1 MHKIAAFSVK
11 NPVAIL
17 MAALAV
23 LLLGFL
29 SYNRLGMELFP
40 SLNNPRLY
48 IDFNAG
54 EQPPEEI
61 EKQYVEKL
69 EAQAIRQH
77 NAVSVAS
84 ISRVGSGQ
92 VAVEYAWNADMNE
105 AFLDLQKAV
114 ATFAQNVSLDTIN
127 VSQYDPNDEPVVILG
142 FSNKKISDMNVMRKT
157 AETGVRNELVRLPGI
172 ADVEICGQD
181 QDQVSIETN
190 DYLLQAYGL
199 SAATL
204 ATQIQNFNRNLSGGA
219 IREMGLKY
227 VVKGVGVFNSL
238 ADFENLVVG
247 FGTSATTQGTQDTTT
262 GNKTPIRL
270 KDVAKVTLSN
280 KDPQNI
286 VRVNGVRCLGLRVYK
301 ETKYNTVKAVGEI
314 YDAVKRL
321 RLSLP
326 GYEFTIVS
334 NQGQFID
341 ESIGEMKQSALIGI
355 FLAVMVLLFFLRQF
369 GATAIISAAIP
380 FSIIATF
387 NLMYFNHLTLN
398 LMTLGGLALAA
409 GRLVDDAVVVVENII
424 RNFEDGC
431 TIREA
436 AVRGTGQVGGAV
448 LASTLTTV
456 VVFLPIVYLH
466 GISAE
471 LFKDQALTV
480 TFALFSSLVVALTL
494 IPMLSSKFLG
504 KRALTKSLHFSWYG
518 GLLDAAL
525 KKRTPILLGTGLLMA
540 LSLAL
545 IPFVNSEFFPTVS
558 TREFTV
564 AVHLAEGTSLDRTAQ
579 TVSGLEGLIGSVLKD
594 AVETMYS
601 ESGPV
606 TTAAITNT
614 ENEPQDENTAEI
626 RVVLKPN
633 RRMDAAKA
641 ARLLTKA
648 GIGGAGL
655 TIQYKPQQNVLQNIV
670 GNDQP
675 PVVVEVKGDDLG
687 VLESLADS
695 ITLAMRK
702 IKGLTN
708 ISSNFEQGAPSIE
721 VAVDR
726 LRAGDY
732 NAGAADIATQLH
744 DKILGRTAGQWDHG
758 GELKDIIVKFPEM
771 TQAQLADFM
780 LTEGATTVPLQ
791 DVAQIKHG
799 FSPKEIL
806 RRDQVRLARITAQTS
821 GAVAFNRVI
830 AQIKKAMAALTL
842 PPTYRLE
849 ISGDEQKRA
858 ESFRDLGFAL
868 ALAVLLV
875 YMVLA
880 AQLESLVHPLVILC
894 TVPLA
899 IVGVVPLFFVLGK
912 SFNIMA
918 LIGVI
923 MLAGIVVS
931 NAIVLLD
938 AVRQLRESGTPR
950 RAALI
955 LAGQRRI
962 RPIVITSLTTVLALF
977 PLAFGFG
984 AGAALRA
991 PMALAVMGGLTA
1003 STMLTLV
1010 VIPCVYDMFEN
1021 WRDKILKTKNDQSS
1035 QP

>member
-1 MHKIAAFSVK
+1 
-11 NPVAIL
+11 
-17 MAALAV
+17 MAALGV
-23 LLLGFL
+23 LLLGIL
-29 SYNRLGMELFP
+29 SYSRLGMELFP
-40 SLNNPRLY
+40 SLNNPRLF

-77 NAVSVAS
+77 DAVSVSS

-92 VAVEYAWNADMNE
+92 VTVEYAWNADMNE

-114 ATFAQNVSLDTIN
+114 ATFAQNALLDTIS
-127 VSQYDPNDEPVVILG
+127 VSQYDPNDEPIMILG
-142 FSNKKISDMNVMRKT
+142 FSNKKISDMNAMRKT
-157 AETGVRNELVRLPGI
+157 AETGVRNELVRLAGI

-181 QDQVSIETN
+181 QDQVAIETN
-190 DYLLQAYGL
+190 DYLLQAYNL
-199 SAATL
+199 SAAAL
-204 ATQIQNFNRNLSGGA
+204 ATQIQNFNRNLSGGS
-219 IREMGLKY
+219 IQEMGLKY

-238 ADFENLVVG
+238 ADFENLVVA
-247 FGTSATTQGTQDTTT
+247 FGPSATMQGAQDTVT
-262 GNKTPIRL
+262 GNKTPIHL
-270 KDVAKVTLSN
+270 KDVARVSLQN

-301 ETKYNTVKAVGEI
+301 ETKFNTVAAVREI
-314 YDAVKRL
+314 YGAIKRL

-326 GYEFTIVS
+326 GYDFTVVS

-341 ESIGEMKQSALIGI
+341 ESIGEMKQTALIGI
-355 FLAVMVLLFFLRQF
+355 FLAIMVLLFFLRRF
-369 GATAIISAAIP
+369 GATVIISVAIP
-380 FSIIATF
+380 FSIVATF
-387 NLMYFNHLTLN
+387 NLMYFNRLTLN

-424 RNFEDGC
+424 RNFEEGC
-431 TIREA
+431 SIKDA
-436 AVRGTGQVGGAV
+436 AIRGTGQVGGAV

-466 GISAE
+466 GISAD

-480 TFALFSSLVVALTL
+480 TFALFSSLAVALTL

-504 KRALTKSLHFSWYG
+504 KKTTTKSLHFSWYG
-518 GLLDAAL
+518 TMLEGAL
-525 KKRTPILLGTGLLMA
+525 KKRAFVLFGAALLMA
-540 LSLAL
+540 LSMAL
-545 IPFVNSEFFPTVS
+545 IPFVNSEFFPTIS
-558 TREFTV
+558 SREFTV
-564 AVHLAEGTSLDRTAQ
+564 SVHLPEGTSLDRTAH
-579 TVSGLEGLIGSVLKD
+579 TVAGLEVLIRSVLKN
-594 AVETMYS
+594 AVETVYS
-601 ESGPV
+601 ESGPI
-606 TTAAITNT
+606 TTSAVANT
-614 ENEPQDENTAEI
+614 DNEPQDENTAEI
-626 RVVLKPN
+626 RVTLKQKQPI
-633 RRMDAAKA
+633 DAAKA
-641 ARLLTKA
+641 ADMLSTA
-648 GIGGAGL
+648 GIGGPGL
-655 TIQYKPQQNVLQNIV
+655 AIQYKPDQNVLQKVV
-670 GNDQP
+670 GNDAP
-675 PVVVEVKGDDLG
+675 PVVVEVRGDDLAA
-687 VLESLADS
+687 LERLADS
-695 ITLAMRK
+695 IMVAMRA

-708 ISSNFEQGAPSIE
+708 ISSNFEQGAPSID
-721 VAVDR
+721 VVVDR

-732 NAGAADIATQLH
+732 NASAADIATQLH

-758 GELKDIIVKFPEM
+758 GELKDITIKFPEM
-771 TQAQLADFM
+771 TQAQLADFI
-780 LTEGATTVPLQ
+780 LTEGSSTVPLQ
-791 DVAQIKHG
+791 DVARIQRG

-806 RRDQVRLARITAQTS
+806 RRDQVRLARITAQLTGHTALS
-821 GAVAFNRVI
+821 RVI
-830 AQIKKAMAALTL
+830 AQIKRFTGAMAL
-842 PPTYRLE
+842 PPAYRLT

-858 ESFRDLGFAL
+858 ESFHDLAFAL

-880 AQLESLVHPLVILC
+880 AQLESLVHPLVIIC

-899 IVGVVPLFFVLGK
+899 IVGVVPLFFALGK

-938 AVRQLRESGTPR
+938 AVRQLRESGTSR
-950 RAALI
+950 HDALI
-955 LAGQRRI
+955 LAGKRRI
-962 RPIVITSLTTVLALF
+962 RPIVITSVTTVLALF

-1003 STMLTLV
+1003 STLLTLF
-1010 VIPCVYDMFEN
+1010 VIPCVYDMVED
-1021 WRDKILKTKNDQSS
+1021 RREKIMTKKSTRIVTYDKAAQS
-1035 QP
+1035 